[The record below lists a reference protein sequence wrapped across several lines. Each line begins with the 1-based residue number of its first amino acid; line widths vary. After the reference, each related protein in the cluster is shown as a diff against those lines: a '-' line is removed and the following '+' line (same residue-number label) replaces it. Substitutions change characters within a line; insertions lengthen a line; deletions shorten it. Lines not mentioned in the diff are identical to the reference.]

1 MNHDTLK
8 DSKPIKGAH
17 LGLVLLIFLNIL
29 NMVDRSLIA
38 SFGTEISH
46 DLNLTDTQFGLLVG
60 PMFVFFYAM
69 MGLFVGRMADMVHR
83 PKLIAVGV
91 LVWSVLTAVSGA
103 ARSFL
108 HIGLARMFVGVGESC
123 LSPAAMSMLSDMFP
137 PAKRGM
143 ASGLYYLGLPLG
155 AGASY
160 IIAAELGPVLGWRNC
175 FYVLGGLGLLLVPAI
190 LLLRDPQR
198 GRFDNPEQKDRV
210 DSTGVIDSMR
220 QVFAVAKKT
229 PALAWAMIGAVFM
242 HLPLGSGQFVQ
253 IWLVRERG
261 YDASGMAL
269 FGLLFIVFGII
280 GILIGGLASDW
291 YIKHFKGGRLRFLA
305 VFLLIITPFFISF
318 RFVSPDS
325 PLFYVGMC
333 AGFLSLTAFYGPV
346 FSTVQD
352 LSPTKLRGVT
362 TAVLLLMC
370 NLVGIGLGGLATGVL
385 SDFYSGQGV
394 LEPLT
399 LALLSIDLVGIL
411 TITSFFIGSVHWQR
425 QFGRS

>member
-1 MNHDTLK
+1 
-8 DSKPIKGAH
+8 
-17 LGLVLLIFLNIL
+17 
-29 NMVDRSLIA
+29 
-38 SFGTEISH
+38 
-46 DLNLTDTQFGLLVG
+46 
-60 PMFVFFYAM
+60 
-69 MGLFVGRMADMVHR
+69 
-83 PKLIAVGV
+83 
-91 LVWSVLTAVSGA
+91 
-103 ARSFL
+103 
-108 HIGLARMFVGVGESC
+108 
-123 LSPAAMSMLSDMFP
+123 
-137 PAKRGM
+137 
-143 ASGLYYLGLPLG
+143 
-155 AGASY
+155 
-160 IIAAELGPVLGWRNC
+160 
-175 FYVLGGLGLLLVPAI
+175 
-190 LLLRDPQR
+190 
-198 GRFDNPEQKDRV
+198 
-210 DSTGVIDSMR
+210 MR
-220 QVFAVAKKT
+220 QVLAVAKKT

-242 HLPLGSGQFVQ
+242 HLPLGSGHIVQ

>member
-1 MNHDTLK
+1 MNDDTLK

-46 DLNLTDTQFGLLVG
+46 DLNLTDTEFGLLVG
-60 PMFVFFYAM
+60 PMFVFFYAI

-220 QVFAVAKKT
+220 QVLAVAKKT

>member
-60 PMFVFFYAM
+60 PMFVFFYAI

-220 QVFAVAKKT
+220 QVLAVAKKT

>member
-1 MNHDTLK
+1 MNDDTLK

-17 LGLVLLIFLNIL
+17 LGLILLIFLNIL

-46 DLNLTDTQFGLLVG
+46 DLDLTDTQFGLLVG
-60 PMFVFFYAM
+60 PMFVFFYAI

-220 QVFAVAKKT
+220 QVLTVAKKT

-280 GILIGGLASDW
+280 GIVIGGLASDW

-305 VFLLIITPFFISF
+305 IFLLIITPFFISF

-352 LSPTKLRGVT
+352 LSPTKLRGAT

>member
-1 MNHDTLK
+1 M
-8 DSKPIKGAH
+8 
-17 LGLVLLIFLNIL
+17 LIFLNIL
-29 NMVDRSLIA
+29 NIVDRSLIA

-46 DLNLTDTQFGLLVG
+46 DLDLTDTQFGLLVG
-60 PMFVFFYAM
+60 PMFVFFYAI

-198 GRFDNPEQKDRV
+198 GRFDDPEQKDRV
-210 DSTGVIDSMR
+210 DSTGVLDSMR
-220 QVFAVAKKT
+220 QVLAVAKKT

-305 VFLLIITPFFISF
+305 IFLLIITPFFISF

-325 PLFYVGMC
+325 PLFYLGMC

-352 LSPTKLRGVT
+352 LSPTKLRGAT

-385 SDFYSGQGV
+385 SDFYSDQGV

-411 TITSFFIGSVHWQR
+411 TISSFFIGSVHWQR
-425 QFGRS
+425 QFGRFS